1 MTVFKKAI
9 PRRTFLRG
17 VGATLALPFLDAT
30 VPAFAS
36 PTAPV
41 RMGFFYVPNGI
52 NMSKWT
58 PVNEGPGFELSPTL
72 QTLAPFRNQL
82 LVLSGLDA
90 NQANALPGE
99 GGAFHTRT
107 TSAYLTGVHP
117 KLTKGA
123 DIQLGISVDQIAA
136 KELGKQTQLASIE
149 LALDGG
155 DPAGICEGELTCAY
169 ANLSW
174 RSSALPLPSENRPRA
189 VFERLFGDSDT
200 TDSAAR
206 RAQIQ
211 ENRSILDS
219 VTEEVGRLK
228 SRLHSKDRAKLLEYL
243 DAIRDTERR
252 IEVAEKQASRELP
265 TLSKPGGSIPASFD
279 DHAKLMFD
287 LQVLAYQ
294 TDMTRI
300 STFMLA
306 HESSVRTYAEI
317 GVPEAHHAVSHH
329 RGDITLME
337 KKAKIDAYHVKLF
350 AYFLDRLRST
360 NDGDGS
366 LLDHSMMLYGAG
378 MSDGNMHLNQD
389 LPVTLVGAAGGKL
402 KGDRHIRY
410 PKGTPMTNLYLAML
424 DMLGVQVDH
433 LGDSTSKLHLL
444 SV

>member
-1 MTVFKKAI
+1 MTVFKKRI

-17 VGATLALPFLDAT
+17 VGTALALPFLDGM
-30 VPAFAS
+30 VPAFAAATS
-36 PTAPV
+36 PV

-52 NMSKWT
+52 NMSQWT
-58 PVNEGPGFELSPTL
+58 PAKEGAGFEFSPTL
-72 QTLAPFRNQL
+72 KSLAPFRNQL

-123 DIQLGISVDQIAA
+123 DIHLGVSVDQLAA
-136 KELGKQTQLASIE
+136 QELGKQTQLASLEI
-149 LALDGG
+149 ALDGS

-174 RSSALPLPSENRPRA
+174 RSSTTPLPMENRPRA

-211 ENRSILDS
+211 ESRSILDS

-228 SRLHSKDRAKLLEYL
+228 TKLHSKDRAKLGEYL

-252 IEVAEKQASRELP
+252 IQIAEAQASRELP
-265 TLSKPGGSIPASFD
+265 TLARPGGSIPPVFED
-279 DHAKLMFD
+279 YAKLMFD

-294 TDMTRI
+294 TDLTRV

-317 GVPEAHHAVSHH
+317 GVPEAHHAVSHN
-329 RGDITLME
+329 RGDISLME
-337 KKAKIDAYHVKLF
+337 KKAQIDAYHVKLF
-350 AYFLDRLRST
+350 SYFVDRLRST
-360 NDGDGS
+360 PDGDGS
-366 LLDHSMMLYGAG
+366 LLDHSMMVYGAG

-389 LPVTLVGAAGGKL
+389 LPVVMVGGAAGKL

-410 PKGTPMTNLYLAML
+410 AKGTPMTNLYLAML
-424 DMLGVQVDH
+424 DTIGVRVDN
-433 LGDSTSKLHLL
+433 LGDSTGKLELL
-444 SV
+444 SL

>member
-1 MTVFKKAI
+1 MTVFKKRI

-17 VGATLALPFLDAT
+17 VGTALALPFLDGM
-30 VPAFAS
+30 VPAFAAATS
-36 PTAPV
+36 PV

-52 NMSKWT
+52 NMSQWT
-58 PVNEGPGFELSPTL
+58 PAKEGAGFEFSPTL
-72 QTLAPFRNQL
+72 RSLAPFRNQL

-123 DIQLGISVDQIAA
+123 DIHLGVSVDQLAA
-136 KELGKQTQLASIE
+136 QELGKQTQLASLEI
-149 LALDGG
+149 ALDGS

-174 RSSALPLPSENRPRA
+174 RSSTTPLPMENRPRA

-211 ENRSILDS
+211 ESRSILDS

-228 SRLHSKDRAKLLEYL
+228 TKLHSKDRAKLGEYL

-252 IEVAEKQASRELP
+252 IQIAEAQASRELP
-265 TLSKPGGSIPASFD
+265 TLARPGGSIPPVFED
-279 DHAKLMFD
+279 YAKLMFD

-294 TDMTRI
+294 TDLTRV

-317 GVPEAHHAVSHH
+317 GVPEAHHAVSHN
-329 RGDITLME
+329 RGDISLME
-337 KKAKIDAYHVKLF
+337 KKAQIDAYHVKLF
-350 AYFLDRLRST
+350 SYFVDRLRST
-360 NDGDGS
+360 PDGDGS
-366 LLDHSMMLYGAG
+366 LLDHSMMVYGAG

-389 LPVTLVGAAGGKL
+389 LPVVMVGGAAGKL

-410 PKGTPMTNLYLAML
+410 AKGTPMTNLYLAML
-424 DMLGVQVDH
+424 DTIGVRVDN
-433 LGDSTSKLHLL
+433 LGDSTGKLELL
-444 SV
+444 SL